1 MLVPI
6 TTVNRDGEYQI
17 DMTLNLANYG
27 LLGDN
32 KNLYY
37 VKKLSAYDG
46 QESGMLGSY
55 NQREVNIN
63 LKMAGREIVLLEIS

>member
-17 DMTLNLANYG
+17 DMTLDLANYG

-32 KNLYY
+32 KNLYN

-46 QESGMLGSY
+46 QESGTLG
-55 NQREVNIN
+55 
-63 LKMAGREIVLLEIS
+63 